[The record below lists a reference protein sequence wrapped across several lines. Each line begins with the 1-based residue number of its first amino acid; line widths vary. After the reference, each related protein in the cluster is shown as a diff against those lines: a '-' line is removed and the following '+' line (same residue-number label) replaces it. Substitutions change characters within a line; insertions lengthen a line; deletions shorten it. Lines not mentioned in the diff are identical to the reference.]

1 MTFLEYMQQQ
11 IKRDDIVGDL
21 AGNMSIDAKLFPSE
35 NLAAYDVGQW
45 KSRIKFKSNNDKEIM
60 VAFETA
66 VKEFKNEYNN
76 KG

>member
-21 AGNMSIDAKLFPSE
+21 AGDISIDAKLFPSE
-35 NLAAYDVGQW
+35 NLVAYDVGQW

-60 VAFETA
+60 AAFETA
-66 VKEFKNEYNN
+66 VKEFENVSTN
-76 KG
+76 